1 MAGRIIDKAA
11 MLEDLAF
18 LADTHVGLAEAAA
31 RTGFTSRSNLDKW
44 LRNHG
49 QLNLL
54 NRLIGHERQ
63 VA

>member
-1 MAGRIIDKAA
+1 MARQINVPA
-11 MLEDLAF
+11 MLEDLTF
-18 LADTHVGLAEAAA
+18 LADTNVGLADAAA

-49 QLNLL
+49 QHELL